1 MAESEGNAKK
11 MVKLKSND
19 DKEFEVEEAAV
30 IQSEMIKNMI
40 EDGCA
45 TSVIPLPN
53 IDSKTLIKVIEY
65 LNKHISNEE
74 DEEEEDE
81 KDEKKDMGKA
91 AETGE
96 EDDLKEFDEQFVNM
110 GWEELFDVIMAANY
124 LNIHELME
132 LCCQSAADRL
142 KNKSVRAVR
151 EMLKITNDL
160 TEEEEQEIINDAPWA
175 FEGPEIDDTVN

>member
-1 MAESEGNAKK
+1 MAESEGKK
-11 MVKLKSND
+11 KTVTLKSND

-45 TSVIPLPN
+45 TGVIPLPN
-53 IDSKTLIKVIEY
+53 IDSKTLTKVIEY
-65 LNKHISNEE
+65 LNKHITKDEDE
-74 DEEEEDE
+74 DEEEEDA
-81 KDEKKDMGKA
+81 GKA

-96 EDDLKEFDEQFVNM
+96 EDDLKEFDEQFLSV
-110 GWEELFDVIMAANY
+110 GWEELFDIIMAANY

-160 TEEEEQEIINDAPWA
+160 TPEEEQAIIDDAPWA

>member
-1 MAESEGNAKK
+1 
-11 MVKLKSND
+11 
-19 DKEFEVEEAAV
+19 
-30 IQSEMIKNMI
+30 
-40 EDGCA
+40 
-45 TSVIPLPN
+45 
-53 IDSKTLIKVIEY
+53 
-65 LNKHISNEE
+65 
-74 DEEEEDE
+74 
-81 KDEKKDMGKA
+81 
-91 AETGE
+91 
-96 EDDLKEFDEQFVNM
+96 
-110 GWEELFDVIMAANY
+110 MAANY

>member
-1 MAESEGNAKK
+1 MATEGKK
-11 MVKLKSND
+11 MVTLKSND

-53 IDSKTLIKVIEY
+53 IDSNTLSKVIEY
-65 LNKHISNEE
+65 LNKHITRDE
-74 DEEEEDE
+74 DEDEDDD
-81 KDEKKDMGKA
+81 KDKGKE
-91 AETGE
+91 AETGDE
-96 EDDLKEFDEQFVNM
+96 EDLKEFDEKFVNM
-110 GWEELFDVIMAANY
+110 GWEELFDIIMAANY

-160 TEEEEQEIINDAPWA
+160 TEEEEKEIINDAPWA

>member
-1 MAESEGNAKK
+1 MAESENTKK
-11 MVKLKSND
+11 MVTLKSND

-53 IDSKTLIKVIEY
+53 IDSKTLTKVIEY
-65 LNKHISNEE
+65 LNKHITKDE
-74 DEEEEDE
+74 DEDE
-81 KDEKKDMGKA
+81 NEADDKGKA
-91 AETGE
+91 VETGGE
-96 EDDLKEFDEQFVNM
+96 EDDLKEFDEQFVSVD
-110 GWEELFDVIMAANY
+110 WEELFDIIMAANY

-160 TEEEEQEIINDAPWA
+160 TEEEEKEIINDAPWA

>member
-1 MAESEGNAKK
+1 MAESEDTKT
-11 MVKLKSND
+11 MVTLKSND
-19 DKEFEVEEAAV
+19 DKEFEVEEAAAS
-30 IQSEMIKNMI
+30 QSEMIKNMI

-53 IDSKTLIKVIEY
+53 INSKTLTKVITY
-65 LNKHISNEE
+65 LNKHITKDEANDKGKAVETGEE
-74 DEEEEDE
+74 D
-81 KDEKKDMGKA
+81 
-91 AETGE
+91 E
-96 EDDLKEFDEQFVNM
+96 EDDLKEFDEQFM
-110 GWEELFDVIMAANY
+110 SMDWEELSDMIMAANY

-160 TEEEEQEIINDAPWA
+160 TEEEEKEIIDESPWA

>member
-1 MAESEGNAKK
+1 MAENKKK
-11 MVKLKSND
+11 MVTLRSND
-19 DKEFEVEEAAV
+19 DDEFEVEEAAV

-45 TSVIPLPN
+45 TSVIPLPI
-53 IDSKTLIKVIEY
+53 IDSKTLTKVIEY
-65 LNKHISNEE
+65 LNKHIT
-74 DEEEEDE
+74 
-81 KDEKKDMGKA
+81 KDEKEDPV
-91 AETGE
+91 EIGE
-96 EDDLKEFDEQFVNM
+96 EDDLKELDEQFLNM
-110 GWEELFDVIMAANY
+110 NLEELFDVIMAANY
-124 LNIHELME
+124 LNIHGLME

>member
-1 MAESEGNAKK
+1 
-11 MVKLKSND
+11 
-19 DKEFEVEEAAV
+19 
-30 IQSEMIKNMI
+30 
-40 EDGCA
+40 
-45 TSVIPLPN
+45 
-53 IDSKTLIKVIEY
+53 
-65 LNKHISNEE
+65 
-74 DEEEEDE
+74 
-81 KDEKKDMGKA
+81 
-91 AETGE
+91 
-96 EDDLKEFDEQFVNM
+96 M

-160 TEEEEQEIINDAPWA
+160 TEEEEKEIINDAPWA

>member
-1 MAESEGNAKK
+1 MATEGKK
-11 MVKLKSND
+11 MVTLKSND

-53 IDSKTLIKVIEY
+53 IDSITLSKVIEY
-65 LNKHISNEE
+65 LNKHITRDE
-74 DEEEEDE
+74 DEDEDDDKDKDKGKVAKAGEEE
-81 KDEKKDMGKA
+81 
-91 AETGE
+91 
-96 EDDLKEFDEQFVNM
+96 DLKEFDEKFVNM

-160 TEEEEQEIINDAPWA
+160 TEEEEKEIINDAPWA

>member
-1 MAESEGNAKK
+1 MAESEDKK
-11 MVKLKSND
+11 KIVTLKSND

-53 IDSKTLIKVIEY
+53 IDSKTLTKVIEY
-65 LNKHISNEE
+65 LNKHITKNEDE
-74 DEEEEDE
+74 DEEE
-81 KDEKKDMGKA
+81 KDDNGKA
-91 AETGE
+91 VETAE
-96 EDDLKEFDEQFVNM
+96 EDDLKEFDEQFVSVD
-110 GWEELFDVIMAANY
+110 WEELFDIIMAANY
-124 LNIHELME
+124 LNINELME

-160 TEEEEQEIINDAPWA
+160 TEEEEKEIINNAPWA

>member
-1 MAESEGNAKK
+1 MAESEGKK
-11 MVKLKSND
+11 KTVTLKSND
-19 DKEFEVEEAAV
+19 DKEFEVEEAAI

-53 IDSKTLIKVIEY
+53 IDSKTLTKVIEY
-65 LNKHISNEE
+65 LNKHITKDEDE
-74 DEEEEDE
+74 DEEEEDAR
-81 KDEKKDMGKA
+81 KA

-96 EDDLKEFDEQFVNM
+96 EDDLKEFDEQFLSV
-110 GWEELFDVIMAANY
+110 GWEELFDIIMAANY

-160 TEEEEQEIINDAPWA
+160 TPEEEQAIIDDAPWA

>member
-1 MAESEGNAKK
+1 MASEKK
-11 MVKLKSND
+11 MVTLKSND
-19 DKEFEVEEAAV
+19 DQEFQVEEAAV
-30 IQSEMIKNMI
+30 IQSEMLKNMI
-40 EDGCA
+40 EDDCA
-45 TSVIPLPN
+45 SSVIPLPN
-53 IDSKTLIKVIEY
+53 IDSKTLSKVIEY
-65 LNKHISNEE
+65 LNKHITRDEDE
-74 DEEEEDE
+74 DEEQEESED
-81 KDEKKDMGKA
+81 KGK
-91 AETGE
+91 EVDTGE
-96 EDDLKEFDEQFVNM
+96 EDDLKEFDEQFVNV
-110 GWEELFDVIMAANY
+110 GFEELFDIIMAANY

>member
-1 MAESEGNAKK
+1 MAESDGGNKK
-11 MVKLKSND
+11 KTVTLKSSD
-19 DKEFEVEEAAV
+19 DKEFEVEEGAV

-40 EDGCA
+40 EDGYA
-45 TSVIPLPN
+45 ASVIPLPN
-53 IDSKTLIKVIEY
+53 IDGKTLSNVIEY
-65 LNKHISNEE
+65 LNKHISKDE
-74 DEEEEDE
+74 DED
-81 KDEKKDMGKA
+81 DGKP
-91 AETGE
+91 AETGK

-110 GWEELFDVIMAANY
+110 DWEELFDVIMAANY
-124 LNIHELME
+124 LSIHELME

-160 TEEEEQEIINDAPWA
+160 TEEEEKEIINDAPWA

>member
-1 MAESEGNAKK
+1 MAESKDKKK
-11 MVKLKSND
+11 MVTLKTKD
-19 DKEFEVEEAAV
+19 DKEFEVEEAAI
-30 IQSEMIKNMI
+30 IQSEMIKNMV

-53 IDSKTLIKVIEY
+53 IDSKTLTKVIEY
-65 LNKHISNEE
+65 LNKHIT
-74 DEEEEDE
+74 
-81 KDEKKDMGKA
+81 KDEADVKGKA
-91 AETGE
+91 VETGE
-96 EDDLKEFDEQFVNM
+96 EDDLKEFDEQFLSVD
-110 GWEELFDVIMAANY
+110 WEELSDIIMAANY

-160 TEEEEQEIINDAPWA
+160 TEEEEKEIINEAPWA

>member
-1 MAESEGNAKK
+1 

-65 LNKHISNEE
+65 LNKHIN
-74 DEEEEDE
+74 
-81 KDEKKDMGKA
+81 MGKA